1 MSYTGYHSISLLKI
15 DNLGSSRV
23 FKGLYISSRISVMF
37 LRNLIKP
44 LPRRLQAIINGQENH
59 TKYHVGSCTV
69 HTKVTFSEPKSID
82 KERVY
87 SKYT

>member
-1 MSYTGYHSISLLKI
+1 
-15 DNLGSSRV
+15 
-23 FKGLYISSRISVMF
+23 MF